1 MRINNTG
8 NFEYCR
14 WALKDDRQQGQ
25 SIATTTPIQ
34 WFQQGMS
41 ATRTA
46 LLDGKSL
53 PGCADCHT
61 MERYEKISGR
71 KKQLLKTGVTLED
84 FEKSMLSSPWLDEFR
99 HSQEH
104 QGHTNQLPQ
113 DWQIDLGNFCNSAC
127 VFCNP
132 FSSSRLAEEFKRIGL
147 IKQVPPRPWCDDPV
161 LLQSF
166 IDVLKQT
173 PHLAYLHFLGGETI
187 ITPAFRTI
195 LQALIDVGLNKKV
208 SIGFTT
214 NLTIWDQSI
223 VDMLT
228 QFREVNLGMSI
239 ECLHPLNDYVRYGSK
254 LSDVIDI
261 LDKWVSFN
269 ARDNWFL
276 QLRITPTILSIWHLD
291 TVYHYAMKNNLAVE
305 SCNFLKD
312 PEFMRPSVLPRS
324 YREQV
329 IEKLHRFI
337 GAGTARD
344 AAKIINSRDP
354 NVAVQQVL
362 EDAQSYV
369 NYLEEHVDESARL
382 PDLINYLSRLEQTR
396 KNRILEY
403 LPEYEELFRTAGYR
417 PQD

>member
-1 MRINNTG
+1 V
-8 NFEYCR
+8 
-14 WALKDDRQQGQ
+14 L
-25 SIATTTPIQ
+25 
-34 WFQQGMS
+34 
-41 ATRTA
+41 
-46 LLDGKSL
+46 
-53 PGCADCHT
+53 
-61 MERYEKISGR
+61 
-71 KKQLLKTGVTLED
+71 
-84 FEKSMLSSPWLDEFR
+84 FR
-99 HSQEH
+99 S
-104 QGHTNQLPQ
+104 
-113 DWQIDLGNFCNSAC
+113 C

-344 AAKIINSRDP
+344 TAKIINSRDP

-382 PDLINYLSRLEQTR
+382 PDLINYLSRMEQTR
-396 KNRILEY
+396 KNRI
-403 LPEYEELFRTAGYR
+403 
-417 PQD
+417 